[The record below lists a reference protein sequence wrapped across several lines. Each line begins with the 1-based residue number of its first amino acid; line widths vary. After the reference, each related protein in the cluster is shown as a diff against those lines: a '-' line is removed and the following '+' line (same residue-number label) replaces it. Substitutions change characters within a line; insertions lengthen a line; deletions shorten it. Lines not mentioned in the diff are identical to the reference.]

1 MVMVRVAEWFREPTA
16 LDDAETET
24 VSVPRGV
31 PVFPLGGGVLPQE
44 ARPHART
51 RKAKK
56 AIGSKRGNACLR
68 LAPMP
73 KSNARMGI
81 AKA

>member
-1 MVMVRVAEWFREPTA
+1 MVMVSEAEWFREPAA

-31 PVFPLGGGVLPQE
+31 PALPLGGGVLPQE
-44 ARPHART
+44 ARPDART

-56 AIGSKRGNACLR
+56 AMGSKRGNACLR

-73 KSNARMGI
+73 SSKARMGK